1 MRGVNA
7 PQRLHRD
14 VEGAAA
20 QFREALTFRKQRQQI
35 MGWARETSV
44 AIEACDLAVA
54 AIQAELSLQP
64 FDFGDALGDRALG
77 GAAVRIV
84 EQNVG
89 GGAKRRSPPS
99 MQTRGG
105 LRLVC
110 RRK

>member
-1 MRGVNA
+1 MRGVNV

-14 VEGAAA
+14 VEGATA

-54 AIQAELSLQP
+54 AVQAELLLQP

-77 GAAVRIV
+77 GPTVRV
-84 EQNVG
+84 VNQDVG

-99 MQTRGG
+99 MQTRRG

-110 RRK
+110 GRK